1 MSFWDN
7 LKDTLMKPVKAIGEG
22 LGAAFGAPGAAVGG
36 VVQSQAI
43 RAGVP
48 SNLAARA
55 GQQAKVDVSTK
66 GLAAVAEL
74 ATPYRELVAEPFV
87 AAEFEGWVAGG
98 REFLEGLPGQSRFQE
113 SEIAQYVSPGQT
125 IVRGI
130 GQFSPWEEA
139 VDKIDF
145 TDRKQVQDFFSKG
158 APKFWSG
165 TADFAFTIGA
175 DPFLIAG
182 KGVTTARTSLLAQ
195 PIKSAEDVAFQV
207 GKIDAAVVNQSS
219 PWRPIIND
227 IMSDRVQTE
236 ADIISSG
243 LFAHAT
249 KPIDLAASLIAAK
262 KLGREAV
269 GDVFKVAIGDA
280 NALSKVKSQS
290 EAARKAL
297 IDAEK
302 IPSWIKT
309 QLEKPI
315 VGDPDLF
322 GPFITPTDADK
333 LAREAAEQ
341 IKRYEQVDEGLSR
354 ILKGDFE
361 AGTEYD
367 GLFGTIR
374 SKSTSRYEFLER
386 ARVKNAGR
394 ASESYWVVNDYTTP
408 DGYTTKILSWLN
420 RGNLQN
426 EVPAGYIIT
435 NESASQSAFREV
447 AANARFIAKKTGQ
460 SPTWAK
466 QKLSDW
472 SKLTTK
478 IERNQFI
485 KDFED
490 EAAYLIIKKNVPGT
504 EDMTVPQLDLLKVLV
519 KEITKGYKQARYKE
533 LVKTID
539 SGFHTIDGT
548 GTPVYVKGLEDLL
561 KGLGEDV
568 PNYRAKLI
576 KELESAPLF
585 ESDIAAVLQIMDFD
599 AFESVIKTSPT
610 RLAAMVEKIKTSG
623 LDERGLRSQIKAI
636 ASKNVGTTKTGA
648 EQLTKTMTAQLV
660 DYAKAT
666 GDTFNAI
673 WKPITLMRLG
683 YPIRNV
689 AESGLRLP
697 VAIAALS
704 EELGYSKWALTKG
717 LFPSVESTK
726 VAVNNILEF
735 NKTRVGKYKLKQQ
748 ELDIVSD
755 IDAADNL
762 IRQYTRGVSDLVR
775 EANKYIREIKSIRN
789 TRLDDI
795 DNLFKIAITKFPKSK
810 QDEYTRLMNKFIDDS
825 ITDAE
830 QDKVIEL
837 FVTKLQNEKDV
848 AEFAS
853 FFKFLNEALQN
864 NLDEVATLLERGA
877 RGKAAAK
884 ARNIGKYPI
893 SPIEINLLDRVRAV
907 YEDIIFKN
915 QALADQQLK
924 RGFYLDEFDTLVN
937 GATPSYKRLNEG
949 VYEAFDG
956 LFVNDAFAGTLGAL
970 ARKDVSALSTT
981 QTVVGSNV
989 RDSLIANFGRKS
1001 NAIEVTPDMPEW
1013 ADQYARYFNAKLHN
1027 DEVAVRIAKG
1037 ESDADILAWF
1047 RNKESRREARQYKK
1061 NVAQAIQ
1068 TWGGGSLSRF
1078 VQAVRVMTERNLPD
1092 LTDAGLDLRKALIK
1106 GNLTPQQALRIPP
1119 DLRVSV
1125 KGFELMPT
1133 PNVTVEG
1140 AYQKFVN
1147 LFFKYVG
1154 SMPEDFFMRH
1164 PLYRTVYQS
1173 EIQSLGNLI
1182 KTQGKEL
1189 TPEILQSLGRQA
1201 HFRANKTVVETLYTV
1216 NRLSDPAQFFRFA
1229 SPFWMAQQNSSKFW
1243 LGESIK
1249 NPRIPY
1255 LGIMAWNAVNKPMDV
1270 RDFDE
1275 YNQRAGTAGLPI
1287 NTGEQLWIT
1296 MPKGMAKFF
1305 GVEDLRELKFSKD
1318 SANLILQ
1325 GAIPFIPSLGVPIQ
1339 VPAGMLMKRLVGEK
1353 FDPNKELE
1361 ELGFIGK
1368 TIQEFL
1374 VGPQVRGPEGLLP
1387 ATAWMRNLY
1396 DWTNYEQSPRY
1407 WSRVELILEKRMLE
1421 VNESGEPITTK
1432 IASEIFKDAT
1442 RQARNS
1448 LRNGVIFGFTSPVS
1462 VQPGSKWELFK
1473 SEYRLYV
1480 SEYGFEEGSIKFE
1493 EEYGPVVATYAKS
1506 SLSSNPA
1513 GLLATNKTLRNISEH
1528 RDLFNEIFMRNKA
1541 VAGALVNAGTVDE
1554 YSPVADQKLR
1564 DVRVDGQTL
1573 KGLKKNIV
1581 ETEQQRQENLGW
1593 DRYIKASEQIDAVYV
1608 NESADFRTRA
1618 KQIARERIAVDYPI
1632 WFESYGQEVN
1642 TNKTPVVQSI
1652 ITVLNNDKFANSVQG
1667 QSSLWQG
1674 LRRWAVAREQ
1684 LASEVTASG
1693 RQQADELTLLRY
1705 EEASRRISLDH
1716 PEFRGFFERY
1726 LAGDKLNKVQI
1737 RLK

>member
-1 MSFWDN
+1 MSFWDD
-7 LKDTLMKPVKAIGEG
+7 LKDILLKPVKAIGQG
-22 LGAAFGAPGAAVGG
+22 LGAALGAPGTAIGG
-36 VVQSQAI
+36 VVTTQAS
-43 RAGVP
+43 RAGAP
-48 SNLAARA
+48 ATLAARA
-55 GQQAKVDVSTK
+55 GQQTKVNVETE
-66 GLAAVAEL
+66 GLKAVAEL

-87 AAEFEGWVAGG
+87 AAEFEGWAAGG
-98 REFLEGLPGQSRFQE
+98 REFLEGLPGGSRFKE
-113 SEIAQYVSPGQT
+113 SEVAQYVSPGQA

-139 VDKIDF
+139 VDKVDF
-145 TDRKQVQDFFSKG
+145 TDREQVENFFKSG
-158 APKFWSG
+158 AAKFWSG
-165 TADFAFTIGA
+165 TADFAFTVGL
-175 DPFLIAG
+175 DPFLVAG
-182 KGVTTARTSLLAQ
+182 KGVSTARTNLLIQ
-195 PIKSAEDVAFQV
+195 PIKSAEDVAYQAS
-207 GKIDAAVVNQSS
+207 KITAAVAKQPS
-219 PWRPIIND
+219 PWRPIIDD

-243 LFAHAT
+243 LFANAT
-249 KPIDLAASLIAAK
+249 KPIDLAASLLKAK
-262 KLGREAV
+262 ALGREAV
-269 GDVFKVAIGDA
+269 GDVFKVAIGDV
-280 NALSKVKSQS
+280 NALAKVKAQS
-290 EAARKAL
+290 EVARKAL

-302 IPSWIKT
+302 IPSWVKT
-309 QLEKPI
+309 QMEKPI

-322 GPFITPTDADK
+322 GPFITPSEADK
-333 LAREAAEQ
+333 LVREAAEQ

-374 SKSTSRYEFLER
+374 NKTTARYEFLER

-394 ASESYWVVNDYTTP
+394 ASESYWVTNDYATP
-408 DGYTTKILSWLN
+408 DGYVAKILSWLN

-426 EVPAGYIIT
+426 EVPAGYVIT
-435 NESASQSAFREV
+435 NESASQSAFREI
-447 AANARFIAKKTGQ
+447 AANARFVAKKTDQ
-460 SPTWAK
+460 SPAWAK

-478 IERNQFI
+478 VERNQFV

-490 EAAYLIIKKNVPGT
+490 EAAYLIIKKLVPGT
-504 EDMTVPQLDLLKVLV
+504 EDMNAAQLDMLKILV

-533 LVKTID
+533 LVKTLD
-539 SGFHTIDGT
+539 SGFHTLDGT

-568 PNYRAKLI
+568 PGYRAKLI
-576 KELESAPLF
+576 KELENAPLF

-599 AFESVIKTSPT
+599 AFERVVRTSPE
-610 RLAAMVEKIKTSG
+610 RLAIMVDKIKNSG
-623 LDERGLRSQIKAI
+623 LDERGLRSQIRTI
-636 ASKNVGTTKTGA
+636 ASKNVGTTKLGA
-648 EQLTKTMTAQLV
+648 ERSVNTAVAQMLDYSRLV
-660 DYAKAT
+660 
-666 GDTFNAI
+666 GDTFNAV

-689 AESGLRLP
+689 AEGGLRLP

-704 EELGYSKWALTKG
+704 EEMGYSKLALAKG
-717 LFPSVESTK
+717 LMPSVQSTK
-726 VAVNNILEF
+726 TAVNNILEY
-735 NKTRVGKYKLKQQ
+735 KRTRVGKYKLKQK
-748 ELDIVSD
+748 ELDIISD
-755 IDAADNL
+755 IDATDNL
-762 IRQYTRGVSDLVR
+762 IRQYTRGVSNLVR

-795 DNLFKIAITKFPKSK
+795 DNLFKIAITKFPPSK
-810 QDEYTRLMNKFIDDS
+810 QKEFSKLMDKFIDNT
-825 ITDAE
+825 ITDSQRDRA
-830 QDKVIEL
+830 IEL
-837 FVTKLQNEKDV
+837 FVTKLQNEKDL
-848 AEFAS
+848 AEFGS

-864 NLDEVATLLERGA
+864 NLDEVGRLLDRGA
-877 RGKAAAK
+877 RAKAAAK

-893 SPIEINLLDRVRAV
+893 SPIEVDLLDRTRAV
-907 YEDIIFKN
+907 YEDMIFKN
-915 QALADQQLK
+915 QALANLQLK
-924 RGFYLDEFDTLVN
+924 RGFYLDEFDGLVN
-937 GATPSYKRLNEG
+937 GATPSYQRLNEG

-970 ARKDVSALSTT
+970 ARKDISAINTAR
-981 QTVVGSNV
+981 TVIGSNV

-1001 NAIEVTPDMPEW
+1001 NALEITPDMPEW
-1013 ADQYARYFNAKLHN
+1013 ADNYARYFNVKLHN
-1027 DEVAVRIAKG
+1027 DELAVRIAKG
-1037 ESDADILAWF
+1037 ESDADILAWLGK
-1047 RNKESRREARQYKK
+1047 KESRQYRK
-1061 NVAQAIQ
+1061 NTAQAI
-1068 TWGGGSLSRF
+1068 TDWGGGSLPRF

-1092 LTDAGLDLRKALIK
+1092 LTDAGLDLRQALIQ

-1119 DLRVSV
+1119 DLRVTI

-1133 PNVTVEG
+1133 ADVTVSG

-1154 SMPEDFFMRH
+1154 SMPEDFFLRH
-1164 PLYRTVYQS
+1164 PLYRTVYQN

-1182 KTQGKEL
+1182 KAQGKEL
-1189 TPEILQSLGRQA
+1189 NEDILASIGRQA
-1201 HFRANKTVVETLYTV
+1201 HFRANKVVVETLYTV

-1255 LGIMAWNAVNKPMDV
+1255 LGVMAWNAVNKPLETRDV
-1270 RDFDE
+1270 DE
-1275 YNQRAGTAGLPI
+1275 YNRRAGTAGLPI
-1287 NTGEQLWIT
+1287 NTGEQIWIT
-1296 MPKGMAKFF
+1296 MPKGMAKFL

-1325 GAIPFIPSLGVPIQ
+1325 GAIPFVPSLGVPIQ
-1339 VPAGMLMKRLVGEK
+1339 VPAGMLLKRLVGED

-1361 ELGFIGK
+1361 NMGFVGK

-1374 VGPQVRGPEGLLP
+1374 VGPQVRGPEGLIP
-1387 ATAWMRNLY
+1387 ATAWMRNAY
-1396 DWTNYEQSPRY
+1396 DWMFAEQSPRY
-1407 WSRVELILEKRMLE
+1407 WSRVELILEKKMLE
-1421 VNESGEPITTK
+1421 INESGEPVTTK

-1442 RQARNS
+1442 RQARRS
-1448 LRNGVIFGFTSPVS
+1448 LLNGVLFGFTSPVS
-1462 VQPGSKWELFK
+1462 IQPGSKWELFK

-1493 EEYGPVVATYAKS
+1493 EEYGPVIATYARA

-1513 GLLATNKTLRNISEH
+1513 GLLATNATLKNINEH
-1528 RDLFNEIFMRNKA
+1528 RDLFNEIFTRNKT

-1564 DVRVDGQTL
+1564 DIKVDGQSL
-1573 KGLKKNIV
+1573 KGLKQNIV

-1593 DRYIKASEQIDAVYV
+1593 DRYIKASEQIDAIYA
-1608 NESADFRTRA
+1608 NESSDFRTRA
-1618 KQIARERIAVDYPI
+1618 KQIARERIAQDYPI
-1632 WFESYGQEVN
+1632 WFERYGQEIN
-1642 TNKTPVVQSI
+1642 TNKTSVVQSI

-1674 LRRWAVAREQ
+1674 LRRWAVARQ
-1684 LASEVTASG
+1684 QIADEVAAEG
-1693 RQQADELTLLRY
+1693 RQQADEINLLRY
-1705 EEASRRISLDH
+1705 EEAARRISLDH
-1716 PEFRGFFERY
+1716 PEFREFFERY